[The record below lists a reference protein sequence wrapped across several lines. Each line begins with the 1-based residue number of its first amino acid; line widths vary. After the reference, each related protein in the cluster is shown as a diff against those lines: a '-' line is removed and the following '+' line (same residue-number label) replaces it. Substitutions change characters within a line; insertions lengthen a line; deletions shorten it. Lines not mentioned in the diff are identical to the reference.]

1 MSAQT
6 PNSRL
11 TIADINK
18 LYSDGKRFAML
29 TAYDFPTAKLV
40 DEAGIPL
47 ILVGDSLAT
56 VLLGYDSEIRVT
68 VDQMLHHTA
77 AVVRGAKHALVVG
90 DMPFLS
96 YATPSEAVENAGRFL
111 QEAGAQVVKMEGG
124 VRSARQ
130 IEAVVKAGI
139 PVMAHIGWTPQS
151 KHAMGGK
158 VRVQVKTADRARALI
173 ADAFAVQE
181 AGAFAVVLELVPAEL
196 AQALTERL
204 SIPTI
209 GIGAGPYCS
218 GEVQVITD
226 LLGWSDWHPRHAK
239 PYANLRDTVLTA
251 VREYAAEVE
260 AGTFPGPEQTTLMGD
275 PALDE
280 VLGRSP
286 LDLPIGDADRERAL
300 VSIPLD
306 QDL

>member
-6 PNSRL
+6 QSARL
-11 TIADINK
+11 TIADITK
-18 LYSDGKRFAML
+18 LYADGQRFPML
-29 TAYDFPTAKLV
+29 TAYDYATARLV
-40 DEAGIPL
+40 DEAGVPI

-56 VLLGYDSEIRVT
+56 VFLGYDSEIRIT

-77 AVVRGAKHALVVG
+77 AVVRGTKRAVVVG
-90 DMPFLS
+90 DLPFLS
-96 YATPSEAVENAGRFL
+96 YATPAEAVENAGRFL
-111 QEAGAQVVKMEGG
+111 REAGAQAVKLEGG

-139 PVMAHIGWTPQS
+139 PIMGHIGWTPQS

-158 VRVQVKTADRARALI
+158 VRVQGKSLERARALV

-181 AGAFAVVLELVPAEL
+181 AGAFAVVLELVPDQL
-196 AQALTERL
+196 AAALTQRL

-209 GIGAGPYCS
+209 GIGAGPHCS
-218 GEVQVITD
+218 AEVQVITD

-239 PYANLRDTVLTA
+239 PYANLRETILGA

-260 AGTFPGPEQTTLMGD
+260 AGTFPGPEQTSTMDDATLE
-275 PALDE
+275 E
-280 VLGRSP
+280 VFGRSR
-286 LDLPIGDADRERAL
+286 LDRADSVDL
-300 VSIPLD
+300 DQLIPLD
-306 QDL
+306 RDL